1 MKPAWQALAVAFVLC
16 GATFRAT
23 AQFSVQQPPAP
34 QSSPAQPA
42 RAQPASPQIPAML
55 SRNDNFELEF
65 EAGKQAYAAAKLNDA
80 SAHFDKALGVAT
92 TDHERARALLYLGVV
107 FAAGNRMSDAETAFR
122 SAVEADPA
130 CTECGFNLGFIL
142 LKESKDE
149 EGVAALK
156 AVLPQLKGTPR
167 EREVQRFIANPR
179 RIRLDYAPEFSM
191 RAAGGD
197 FITLDTLQGKVVLLD
212 FWGAWCVPC
221 RQTVPL
227 LKQMAEEFDPSKVA
241 IVSIDENDSKEVW
254 AQFIAKNGMTWPQV
268 YDAGGSLKSAFRID
282 GFPSSVLLSKDGI
295 ILQKFKG
302 WGPGW
307 ERVMRAEIE
316 KALAQN

>member
-1 MKPAWQALAVAFVLC
+1 
-16 GATFRAT
+16 
-23 AQFSVQQPPAP
+23 
-34 QSSPAQPA
+34 
-42 RAQPASPQIPAML
+42 ML
-55 SRNDNFELEF
+55 SRSDNFDLEF

-80 SAHFDKALGVAT
+80 SAHFDKALGAAT
-92 TDHERARALLYLGVV
+92 TNQERARALLYLGVV
-107 FAAGNRMSDAETAFR
+107 FAAGGRASDAEAAFR
-122 SAVEADPA
+122 SAVKADPA

-142 LKESKDE
+142 LKESKDD

-191 RAAGGD
+191 KTATGD
-197 FITLDTLQGKVVLLD
+197 SITLDTLQGKVVLLD

-227 LKQMAEEFDPSKVA
+227 LKQMAEQFDPAKVA
-241 IVSIDENDSKEVW
+241 IVSIDENDPREVW